1 MIRSSLWYK
10 TSRDWD
16 ERYPW
21 WFVMITHLF
30 MHIEYVQDVILG
42 CPRTSIEDV
51 PIICPSMFLSN
62 SSWIYRP
69 RSSKMIYYHP
79 LWYFL
84 LILLKRCR
92 NLGLP
97 DCQIKACNIVSWHV
111 TYIVFIIHDHHNT
124 KIITDNYWFFF

>member
-1 MIRSSLWYK
+1 MLKINLK
-10 TSRDWD
+10 QNTH
-16 ERYPW
+16 
-21 WFVMITHLF
+21 FVQTTHVANFSVFTQPNILLLLYC
-30 MHIEYVQDVILG
+30 HIYG

-69 RSSKMIYYHP
+69 KSSKMIYYHT
-79 LWYFL
+79 LWYL
-84 LILLKRCR
+84 LLTLLKRCR

-124 KIITDNYWFFF
+124 KIITDNY